1 MKFPL
6 LLTQYLMEHNLLRLP
21 GIGTFHYIANPN
33 PNPNPQEPQIDI
45 SNDIKFDHSIIREP
59 DESLIDYIKQ
69 KTGKIRP
76 LALADLSSFIESG
89 QQLINIGKPFFIEG
103 IGTIQKTR
111 EGRHELVPYEL
122 AISNPRMEDYPKEAT
137 TMASLSMKH
146 PEKKRSV
153 FDDEKYQPG
162 VNPLQKLIVVVLILG
177 GLAAVV
183 FGGYYLYNQTDGA
196 TNPKQNNQPP
206 ISDTTLQQK
215 DSIVTPPPDSTQTM
229 ASYASVQPSSYKF
242 VLESSGKKRALARY
256 NLLKSYGMDIKMETK
271 DSTSYKLFFV
281 LPATPKDTTRIKDSL
296 GRYYAR
302 KVLIEN

>member
-1 MKFPL
+1 
-6 LLTQYLMEHNLLRLP
+6 MEHHLLRLP
-21 GIGTFHYIANPN
+21 GIGTFHYTANPN
-33 PNPNPQEPQIDI
+33 PNPNPNQQEQQLDI
-45 SNDIKFDHSIIREP
+45 SNDIRFDHSIIREP

-111 EGRHELVPYEL
+111 EGKHELVPYEL

-153 FDDEKYQPG
+153 FEDEKYQPG
-162 VNPLQKLIVVVLILG
+162 ANPLQKLLVVVLILG
-177 GLAAVV
+177 GLAVVV
-183 FGGYYLYNQTDGA
+183 FGGYFLYNQTGGDP
-196 TNPKQNNQPP
+196 NPKQNDQQQV
-206 ISDTTLQQK
+206 SDTTLHQK
-215 DSIVTPPPDSTQTM
+215 DSIITPPDTTQAT
-229 ASYASVQPSSYKF
+229 ASYASLQPATYKF

-271 DSTSYKLFFV
+271 DSTSYKLFFI
-281 LPATPKDTTRIKDSL
+281 LPATPNDTTRIKDSL

>member
-1 MKFPL
+1 
-6 LLTQYLMEHNLLRLP
+6 MEHNLLRLP

-33 PNPNPQEPQIDI
+33 PNPQESPIDI

-59 DESLIDYIKQ
+59 DESLIEYIKQ

-103 IGTIQKTR
+103 IGTVQKTK
-111 EGRHELVPYEL
+111 EGKHDFVPYEL

-153 FDDEKYQPG
+153 FEDEKYRPG
-162 VNPLQKLIVVVLILG
+162 VNPLQKLIVAALILG
-177 GLAAVV
+177 GLAVVV

-196 TNPKQNNQPP
+196 SNPKQNTQDQ
-206 ISDTTLQQK
+206 ISDSTLHQR
-215 DSIVTPPPDSTQTM
+215 DSIVTPPDSAQTV
-229 ASYASVQPSSYKF
+229 ASYATLNPGTYKF
-242 VLESSGKKRALARY
+242 ILENAGKKRALTRY

-271 DSTSYKLFFV
+271 DSASYKLFFV

-296 GRYYAR
+296 SRYYAR
-302 KVLIEN
+302 KIQIEN